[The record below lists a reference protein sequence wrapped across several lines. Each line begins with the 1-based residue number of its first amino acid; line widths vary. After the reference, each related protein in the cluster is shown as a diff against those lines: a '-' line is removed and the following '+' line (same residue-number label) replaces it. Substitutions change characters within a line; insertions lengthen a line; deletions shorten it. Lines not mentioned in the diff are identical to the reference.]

1 METAASEEPVVYAN
15 PTYWEITR
23 HFFIMGWIAFG
34 GPAAHIGLFQ
44 RFFVERYKWFSAQTY
59 LELFAVAQCMPGP
72 TSTQVSFAI
81 GTVKKGVLGG
91 ILSGIMFQYP
101 GAIIMTAAGAGA
113 AAWLVDP
120 PGWLSGIVAGVS
132 ATGVAMIATAAKGLL
147 TKACADNVNAV
158 IGTLSAAAAIYWI
171 QPWLYPLVIV
181 VGGLITLVTNRN
193 KDMTP
198 KGGGEGL
205 VSYGVS
211 MLGGGCLIA
220 LWLAVLIPVLILA
233 RTVYT
238 DQANPLNWFEAFYRI
253 GSIIY
258 GGGQVVLPMLR
269 QDMVKYKDCYQY
281 EGAGTCAQQPVGVG
295 GSWMTEGQFYAG
307 LGIVQ
312 AMPGPLFNF
321 SAYLGAIIA
330 TNFGY
335 SFILGAVLAWF
346 GLFGPGVLLMFGVLP
361 FWNKFRNFQLYR
373 RALPGLNA
381 AGVGLILASVFTMII
396 DVYKISPFPT
406 ASLCIG
412 LFSFTAVD
420 ELHIFEPF
428 VVAMGAVLGLIANY
442 GKMY

>member
-1 METAASEEPVVYAN
+1 
-15 PTYWEITR
+15 
-23 HFFIMGWIAFG
+23 MGWIAFG

-171 QPWLYPLVIV
+171 QPWLYPL
-181 VGGLITLVTNRN
+181 
-193 KDMTP
+193 
-198 KGGGEGL
+198 GGGEGL

-233 RTVYT
+233 RTVYK

-258 GGGQVVLPMLR
+258 GEARWCCPCSGR
-269 QDMVKYKDCYQY
+269 
-281 EGAGTCAQQPVGVG
+281 T
-295 GSWMTEGQFYAG
+295 W
-307 LGIVQ
+307 
-312 AMPGPLFNF
+312 
-321 SAYLGAIIA
+321 
-330 TNFGY
+330 
-335 SFILGAVLAWF
+335 
-346 GLFGPGVLLMFGVLP
+346 
-361 FWNKFRNFQLYR
+361 
-373 RALPGLNA
+373 
-381 AGVGLILASVFTMII
+381 
-396 DVYKISPFPT
+396 
-406 ASLCIG
+406 
-412 LFSFTAVD
+412 
-420 ELHIFEPF
+420 
-428 VVAMGAVLGLIANY
+428 
-442 GKMY
+442 